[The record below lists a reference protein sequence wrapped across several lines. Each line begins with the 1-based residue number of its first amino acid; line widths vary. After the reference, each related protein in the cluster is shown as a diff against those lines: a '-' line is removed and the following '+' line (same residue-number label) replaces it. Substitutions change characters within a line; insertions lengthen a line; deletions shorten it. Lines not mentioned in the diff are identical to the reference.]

1 MSSSVSAPA
10 NRAPLSRRGSGALLA
25 IQLLLD
31 VHDDVRVLRAVEA
44 FVAKRREAVL
54 VRPTPGCH
62 GSRTLCR
69 DVLYSAGLPDRP
81 PRRSCAWIPEARVA
95 PLLRRKRVR
104 ELWVLRAHA
113 IESWSSLGY
122 IAAHAQA
129 RLYLVIHAPDP
140 GRHQVEGLRFLG
152 YPVAAPREIRL
163 SMDRVALALCIMPAE
178 GWSLGAAQRVL
189 WLPALPI

>member
-10 NRAPLSRRGSGALLA
+10 NRVPLSHRRSGAPLA

-44 FVAKRREAVL
+44 FVAKRHGAVL
-54 VRPTPGCH
+54 VRPTPGCQ
-62 GSRTLCR
+62 GSRALCR

-113 IESWSSLGY
+113 IGGWSSLGY
-122 IAAHAQA
+122 IAVHAGA
-129 RLYLVIHAPDP
+129 RLYLVIHAPQPSWDA
-140 GRHQVEGLRFLG
+140 VDCLRCVG
-152 YPVAAPREIRL
+152 YAVAAPREIRL
-163 SMDRVALALCIMPAE
+163 SMDRVALALGITPEE
-178 GWSLGAAQRVL
+178 GWSLEPSQRFL
-189 WLPALPI
+189 WLPALPV